1 MRTVAARRLAWGI
14 WVLAMATYL
23 ATFVHG
29 SLRTQGWLSDPGNT
43 LTAITSTVFI
53 LAFATVG
60 ALVASRRPENP
71 IGWLMIATGL
81 CFVVPSAVGELGAS
95 AQGISEWLGSWIWA
109 LGLALAISFTLLLFP
124 DGHLPSRRWR
134 PVAWLAA
141 VSIIMFLVGSMLVP
155 GRIEETPSVNP
166 FGIGGELGRAVFG
179 GMRAIGEFLFLAAA
193 LLSLASLVFR
203 YRGADRSQREQ
214 LRWLMFAVVPI
225 ALGLLS
231 SAFIGAIV
239 HDPETAA
246 NISNA
251 LASLSAS
258 AIPIAIGIAILRY
271 RLYDIDVVL
280 NKTVVYG
287 GLAAFIT
294 VVYVAIVVGV
304 GSLVGRGGDPN
315 AALSILAT
323 AVVAVAFQPV
333 RERVQRLAN
342 GLVYGKR
349 ATPYQVLS
357 AFSDRLGGTYD
368 TVDLLP
374 RMARILAEGT
384 GAARTDVWLADG
396 AELRTEATWP
406 PDAPGLP
413 VLHADPFPEGFIPIR
428 HQGTLLGALSL
439 EKRAGESASATE
451 QKLVED
457 LAAQAGLVL
466 RNVRLIEELRASRQR
481 LVAAQDEERRKIE
494 RNLHDGAQQQL
505 VALAVQLKL
514 AERLVGKDPDKEREL
529 LATLASQAS
538 AAVDELRDL
547 ARGIYPPLLADKGLA
562 SALDAQARKAAVP
575 TEVKAD
581 GVGRYAQE
589 VETAVYFCALEA
601 LNNVAK
607 YAEASRAV
615 ISLSATDHHLT
626 VTVSDD
632 GSGFDPDAAGY
643 GSGLQGMADRL
654 DAIRGE
660 LRIESEEGKGTTITG
675 TVPVGARERAG

>member
-1 MRTVAARRLAWGI
+1 VTTRTARRLAWGI
-14 WVLAMATYL
+14 WVLSMTTHL

-29 SLRTQGWLSDPGNT
+29 ALRTEGWLSGRTNM
-43 LTAITSTVFI
+43 LTTVAESVFI
-53 LAFATVG
+53 VAFATVG

-71 IGWLMIATGL
+71 IGWLMIATSL

-95 AQGISEWLGSWIWA
+95 AQGISDWLGSWIWA
-109 LGLALAISFTLLLFP
+109 IGLALALTFTLLLFP

-141 VSIIMFLVGSMLVP
+141 VSITVFLVGSVLVP
-155 GRIEETPSVNP
+155 GGIPGTPSVNP
-166 FGIGGELGRAVFG
+166 FGLGGELGHAVFG
-179 GMRAIGEFLFLAAA
+179 GMRAIGLFLFLAAVPLA
-193 LLSLASLVFR
+193 LVSLVFR

-225 ALGLLS
+225 GLGLLS
-231 SAFIGAIV
+231 SVFIGAIV
-239 HDPETAA
+239 HDHEAA
-246 NISNA
+246 TNIENA
-251 LASLSAS
+251 LSSLSAS
-258 AIPIAIGIAILRY
+258 AVPIAIGIAILRY

-315 AALSILAT
+315 VALSILAT

-342 GLVYGKR
+342 HLVYGKR

-357 AFSDRLGGTYD
+357 AFSDRLGGTYG
-368 TVDLLP
+368 TEDLLP
-374 RMARILAEGT
+374 RMARILADGT

-413 VLHADPFPEGFIPIR
+413 VVHADPFPEGFIPIR
-428 HQGTLLGALSL
+428 HQGTLLGALSVD
-439 EKRAGESASATE
+439 KRAGDSPSATE

-505 VALAVQLKL
+505 VALTVQLKL
-514 AERLVGKDPDKEREL
+514 AQQLVGKDPEKERNL
-529 LATLASQAS
+529 LATLGSQAA
-538 AAVDELRDL
+538 AAVEDLRDL
-547 ARGIYPPLLADKGLA
+547 ARGIYPPLLADKGLVV
-562 SALDAQARKAAVP
+562 ALEGQARKAVVP
-575 TEVKAD
+575 TSVEAD
-581 GVGRYAQE
+581 GVGRYDQA
-589 VETAVYFCALEA
+589 VEAAVYFCSLEA

-607 YAEASRAV
+607 YAEATRAK
-615 ISLSATDHHLT
+615 IELSAPNATLVFR
-626 VTVSDD
+626 VTDD
-632 GSGFDPDAAGY
+632 GKGFNVADHSGGT
-643 GSGLQGMADRL
+643 GLQGMRDRL
-654 DAIRGE
+654 DAIGGT
-660 LRIESEEGKGTTITG
+660 LAVTSSPGAGTTIEG
-675 TVPVGARERAG
+675 QIPAEPVETPP